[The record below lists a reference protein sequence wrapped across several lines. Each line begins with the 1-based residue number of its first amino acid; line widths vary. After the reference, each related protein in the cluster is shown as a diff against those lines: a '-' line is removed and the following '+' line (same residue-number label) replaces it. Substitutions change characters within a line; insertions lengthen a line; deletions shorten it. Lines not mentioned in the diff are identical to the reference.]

1 MTRQPSSLHGLPVQ
15 GAGQSDQPKL
25 PAVAAAFQEKLLT
38 VPGSQL
44 TLLCYLSITGWSP
57 TTEQNTLCSLTLDS
71 KWTDGKF
78 KLADLYR
85 QACYSRRREDGW
97 VWFPWQ
103 VTELWLGCDLH
114 DGSGCPKGNVSAT
127 VEQGHMSKWTLCLV
141 WLALRAK
148 TNVKLI
154 YFCAL
159 DISLCLC
166 PAMGG
171 IMSNL
176 YLPHIQLNNNRRSSH
191 HLNKKHQQQTPSAH
205 LSAYSTSMPPPP
217 LYYYQNW
224 PRPRFSEVL

>member
-1 MTRQPSSLHGLPVQ
+1 MASLNWLICIDRRAIHGEERMTGSGSLGRSHRVM
-15 GAGQSDQPKL
+15 
-25 PAVAAAFQEKLLT
+25 
-38 VPGSQL
+38 
-44 TLLCYLSITGWSP
+44 
-57 TTEQNTLCSLTLDS
+57 
-71 KWTDGKF
+71 
-78 KLADLYR
+78 
-85 QACYSRRREDGW
+85 
-97 VWFPWQ
+97 
-103 VTELWLGCDLH
+103 GCDLH

-166 PAMGG
+166 PAMGE

-176 YLPHIQLNNNRRSSH
+176 HLPHTQLNNNRRSSH
-191 HLNKKHQQQTPSAH
+191 YQNKKHQQQTPWAH
-205 LSAYSTSMPPPP
+205 LSAHSTSVPPPC
-217 LYYYQNW
+217 LYYYHNW